1 MTAANVKFDLVALWV
16 QIWGAPFDMS
26 SPKVAAEIGGR
37 LGEVVEIERRQKLD
51 AQNLFMRVKV
61 AVPTLKPLRR
71 GGFIGGLD
79 GKSSWVLFKYK
90 RLPLF
95 CHFCGLLG
103 HDLKHCAK
111 HFALSKNGAR
121 WLKSAGGRSR
131 SPLRMGLAKNHH
143 PSNEDLIE
151 VQTENRSSQVRL
163 AAEDVS
169 NGANP
174 TDGDLHA
181 KGKDGKVGI
190 SPVCTDVVFVMD
202 GISTEILGPFSS
214 VSKSKEICIGDST
227 RHRFDWVKTSQHS
240 NGVESSSLQR

>member
-79 GKSSWVLFKYK
+79 GKSSLVLFKYK

-214 VSKSKEICIGDST
+214 VSKSKKICIGDST
-227 RHRFDWVKTSQHS
+227 RHRFDWDVLVS
-240 NGVESSSLQR
+240 

>member
-1 MTAANVKFDLVALWV
+1 
-16 QIWGAPFDMS
+16 
-26 SPKVAAEIGGR
+26 
-37 LGEVVEIERRQKLD
+37 
-51 AQNLFMRVKV
+51 MRVKV

-79 GKSSWVLFKYK
+79 GKSSLVLFKYK

-151 VQTENRSSQVRL
+151 VQTENRRSQVRL

-190 SPVCTDVVFVMD
+190 SPVCTDVVSVMD

-227 RHRFDWVKTSQHS
+227 GHRFDWVKTSQHS
-240 NGVESSSLQR
+240 NGVESSSLQRWRKTNCRFKSI